1 MDRVSEPHDSLSLGV
16 TKFQFLQ
23 CDLYVLLVSV
33 KHKYQMCGT
42 KITKI
47 YGPLSLNLG
56 PYQGQIQWTRSHIF
70 PMVYQQMPYS
80 SSHFHIHPYT
90 FTCSWLVLIIAKAS
104 FLSKI
109 TNSEFRVAFSGED
122 IEVWD
127 QSPQERGWKI
137 RLFRGDILIIL
148 ITLPCYI
155 RNKMLEFVACVM
167 CVVAHADIQNKQL
180 YRKSPMNMRD
190 RMYMY
195 MSSVVGGFSMF

>member
-56 PYQGQIQWTRSHIF
+56 PYQGQIQWTRSHII

-80 SSHFHIHPYT
+80 SSHFHPYSPVYLHM
-90 FTCSWLVLIIAKAS
+90 FLVGVDNCQS
-104 FLSKI
+104 FVSFK
-109 TNSEFRVAFSGED
+109 NHEFRIPS
-122 IEVWD
+122 
-127 QSPQERGWKI
+127 
-137 RLFRGDILIIL
+137 RLFRRG
-148 ITLPCYI
+148 
-155 RNKMLEFVACVM
+155 
-167 CVVAHADIQNKQL
+167 H
-180 YRKSPMNMRD
+180 
-190 RMYMY
+190 
-195 MSSVVGGFSMF
+195 

>member
-1 MDRVSEPHDSLSLGV
+1 MNRVSEPHDSLSLGV

-23 CDLYVLLVSV
+23 CDLCVLLVSV

-56 PYQGQIQWTRSHIF
+56 PYQGQIQRTRSHIF

-80 SSHFHIHPYT
+80 SSHSHPYSPVYLHM
-90 FTCSWLVLIIAKAS
+90 FLVVLGIAKAS

-137 RLFRGDILIIL
+137 RLFRGDIFIL

-155 RNKMLEFVACVM
+155 RNKMLEFVVCVM
-167 CVVAHADIQNKQL
+167 CCCTRGHTK
-180 YRKSPMNMRD
+180 
-190 RMYMY
+190 
-195 MSSVVGGFSMF
+195 